1 MPELPEVEALRLGLE
16 KKIIG
21 SKILDCK
28 ILKPKIVSGKST
40 NRKSNKKIV
49 NDFIE
54 NIKNKKISK
63 IERVAK
69 NLIVELS
76 DKSVLVIHLK
86 MTGQLVF
93 VGNKK
98 EKVLGGHPITD
109 SYINSLPNK
118 HTCIIL
124 KLNNGELFYNDV
136 RMFGYVLFYK
146 NIDTAKNS
154 GHFSKIGLEPF
165 SKNFTLAYFKK
176 ELQNK
181 NKNIKSVLLDQSIV
195 NGAGNIYSDE
205 ICFASKVLPSR
216 ICKTLDNKEISAIYK
231 NTKKILDLAIK
242 HGGSSISDYLLADGS
257 RGNYAR
263 LHKVYG
269 RAGEKCLVCKNVL
282 QKEKIAGRTTV
293 FCSHCQK

>member
-21 SKILDCK
+21 SKIIDCK

-40 NRKSNKKIV
+40 NRKSSKKLV
-49 NDFIE
+49 DDFIL

-63 IERVAK
+63 IERIAK

-76 DKSVLVIHLK
+76 DKSVLVVHLK

-93 VGNKK
+93 VGKKK

-118 HTCIIL
+118 HTCIIFIL
-124 KLNNGELFYNDV
+124 DNGELFYNDV

-146 NIDTAKNS
+146 NINDARES

-165 SKNFTLAYFKK
+165 VSDFTIAYFKK
-176 ELQNK
+176 ELKKK

-216 ICKTLDNKEISAIYK
+216 ICKTLNDTEISSLYK

-269 RAGEKCLVCKNVL
+269 RGDEKCLVCKNIL

-293 FCSHCQK
+293 FCPHCQK

>member
-21 SKILDCK
+21 SKIIDCK
-28 ILKPKIVSGKST
+28 ILKPKIISGKST
-40 NRKSNKKIV
+40 NRKPSKKLLD
-49 NDFIE
+49 NFLLG
-54 NIKNKKISK
+54 IKNKKIAK

-69 NLIVELS
+69 NLIVEFS
-76 DKSVLVIHLK
+76 DKSVLVVHLK

-93 VGNKK
+93 VGKKK

-118 HTCIIL
+118 HTCVIF
-124 KLNNGELFYNDV
+124 KLDNGELFYNDV

-146 NIDTAKNS
+146 NIMEARES

-165 SKNFTLAYFKK
+165 GSDFTLVYFKK
-176 ELQNK
+176 ELKKK

-216 ICKTLDNKEISAIYK
+216 ICKTLTDPEISSLYK

-242 HGGSSISDYLLADGS
+242 HGGSSISNYLLADGS

-269 RAGEKCLVCKNVL
+269 RASEKCLVCKNIL

-293 FCSHCQK
+293 FCTHCQK

>member
-40 NRKSNKKIV
+40 NRKSSKKIV

-93 VGNKK
+93 VRNKK
-98 EKVLGGHPITD
+98 EKVLE
-109 SYINSLPNK
+109 Y
-118 HTCIIL
+118 
-124 KLNNGELFYNDV
+124 
-136 RMFGYVLFYK
+136 
-146 NIDTAKNS
+146 
-154 GHFSKIGLEPF
+154 
-165 SKNFTLAYFKK
+165 KK
-176 ELQNK
+176 EFFCAKK
-181 NKNIKSVLLDQSIV
+181 ND
-195 NGAGNIYSDE
+195 
-205 ICFASKVLPSR
+205 
-216 ICKTLDNKEISAIYK
+216 
-231 NTKKILDLAIK
+231 
-242 HGGSSISDYLLADGS
+242 
-257 RGNYAR
+257 
-263 LHKVYG
+263 
-269 RAGEKCLVCKNVL
+269 
-282 QKEKIAGRTTV
+282 
-293 FCSHCQK
+293 